1 MSELMHNNLVTCPNC
16 GEETVNYPDC
26 VLCGH
31 SLQDPDVPPRDV
43 AEDDIQKMMMEAKL
57 NELQVKRAL
66 LYSDDW
72 DHAPWM
78 ERLQTLAQI
87 APDNAKVHCYIGQ
100 AYIELG
106 ECRKAIVSLT
116 RALALDPTLA
126 EAMRLRGDCQNALV
140 PVMGDA
146 QVYYDRAIAD
156 YEAALQV
163 EPDAYTYNAH
173 ASIISSLGQ
182 WDEAIE
188 EYGQAIELDPDYPE
202 LYFNRGYTYKIIGE
216 TEQAIADF
224 EQFLNFETHW
234 NEEMVSMAQSHIKEL
249 TEPD

>member
-31 SLQDPDVPPRDV
+31 SLQDPNTPPRDV
-43 AEDDIQKMMMEAKL
+43 AEDEIQTMMTEAKL
-57 NELQVKRAL
+57 NELKIKRAL
-66 LYSDDW
+66 LYGDDW
-72 DHAPWM
+72 DHASWL
-78 ERLQTLAQI
+78 ERLQTLAHI
-87 APDNAKVHCYIGQ
+87 APGNPKVHCYIGQ
-100 AYIELG
+100 AYIEMG

-116 RALALDPTLA
+116 RALSIDPILA
-126 EAMRLRGDCQNALV
+126 EAIRLRGDCQNALV

-156 YEAALQV
+156 YEAALNI
-163 EPDAYTYNAH
+163 EPDAYTYDVH

-202 LYFNRGYTYKIIGE
+202 PYFNRGYTYKIIGE
-216 TEQAIADF
+216 TAQAVADF
-224 EQFLNFETHW
+224 NRFLEFKTHW
-234 NEEMVSMAQSHIKEL
+234 NEEMVSMARSHIKEM
-249 TEPD
+249 TEPE